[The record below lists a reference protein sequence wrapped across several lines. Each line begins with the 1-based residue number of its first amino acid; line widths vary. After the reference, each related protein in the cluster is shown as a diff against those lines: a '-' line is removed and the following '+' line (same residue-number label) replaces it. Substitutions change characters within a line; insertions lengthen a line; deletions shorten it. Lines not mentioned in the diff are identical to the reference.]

1 MSMMVKNETQK
12 LDRQAALEELRKE
25 EQVRKSP
32 ESSKK
37 EERKSV
43 YAGETNLVQEDSVLA
58 EKIKAQR
65 TALKEL
71 LDQHLK
77 EVELDEGV
85 EQLESGKEDLLD
97 SMNRAYAEQEKVREM
112 RRDFQ
117 EEYGVTEDTPED
129 QLPESERYLADMEQF
144 DEMERVWADEARAAQ
159 DAQRSINQTL
169 TDISIERAKSHAMVD
184 AQERADEIMEE
195 TSEEVIDML
204 QQEAVDHI
212 DEKLEEIIEA
222 AEKKAEEEEEKDE
235 KLDKLHEAGDQ
246 IEVNRKKKPIKT
258 PDLDLDDLQKTAKKI
273 LREEAILEEDIKG
286 IAVDEHL

>member
-1 MSMMVKNETQK
+1 MSMMVKTETQK

-32 ESSKK
+32 ESGKK

-77 EVELDEGV
+77 EIELDEGV

-112 RRDFQ
+112 RREFQ

-129 QLPESERYLADMEQF
+129 QQPESERYLAAMEQF
-144 DEMERVWADEARAAQ
+144 DEMERVWSEEAKAAQ
-159 DAQRSINQTL
+159 DAQRAINQTL
-169 TDISIERAKSHAMVD
+169 TDITIERAKSHAMVD
-184 AQERADEIMEE
+184 AQEQADQIMEE
-195 TSEEVIDML
+195 TSEEVIGML